1 MKEVIAIVRPERWR
15 ATIDALAAL
24 GVTEAVHQRVLG
36 RGRQRGLRYLRRS
49 AGGQGG
55 DMLFLPKRLIR
66 CAVEDRLVDAV
77 VGAVIDANQTGNV
90 GDGKVFVRPLALLE
104 EAGETAATQPEE
116 AVRSLA

>member
-1 MKEVIAIVRPERWR
+1 MKEVIAIVRPERCR

-24 GVTEAVHQRVLG
+24 GVSEAVHQRVLG

-66 CAVEDRLVDAV
+66 CAVEDRLVAAV

-104 EAGETAATQPEE
+104 AAETAAMQPEE
-116 AVRSLA
+116 AARSLA